1 MTMMVSTVDK
11 LNHAG
16 KTLCSA
22 LANCAA
28 LVIGMLFLMQ
38 SAVAADARLTTSSF
52 VALPN
57 DKLEIRFDFDVPP
70 SVPKTY
76 MTNSPARL
84 VLDMWGVEN
93 AQDARRLNVESG
105 NVDNVN
111 FAQVDGRLRVV
122 INLFEPSSFDT
133 RADGNSLFLTIGDR
147 GEIKASEPSAA
158 PVDKSAG
165 TAAEPVLSD
174 RTRIEGIDF
183 ERTPEDAGRV
193 VISLSD
199 DRAGVDVIEEGNN
212 VVVNI
217 LGADISPSL
226 QNRIDVQDFA
236 TPVMFIDSMASGE
249 NSSILIKPSAEP
261 YDYMVYQTNNQ
272 LVVDLKPVTLEEQEA
287 RREELFQYQG
297 ERIDLDFQ
305 NVEVR
310 SVLQILAEVAEMNL
324 VVSDNVEGN
333 ITLRLKNVPWD
344 QALDLIL
351 STNKLDK
358 REMGNVLLIGTAEEI
373 AERERVELE
382 SSKQVEELA
391 PLRTEFIQV
400 DFRKASDM
408 VSRLNAAKL
417 ISERGFILAD
427 DETNVLM
434 VRETA
439 KRMEEIRSTLR
450 RFDTEV
456 AQVLIEARLVTAN
469 TDVSKDLG
477 VKWGFGFFDQTAGPL
492 GQVIVAPNLQNVKDI
507 DGALSG
513 GTSTDNVGLSV
524 DLGANVTNATSIA
537 IGIRPG
543 GSSLLQAE
551 LSALEVDGRIEVI
564 SQPKIV
570 TTNGKA
576 AMIQSGQ
583 EIPYQTVEDGEVKIE
598 FKDVVLSLDVTPRIN
613 PGDRIA
619 MDLKIKKDSI
629 GDLLPN
635 GEIAIVNNELETAV
649 VVPDGQTI
657 VLGGV
662 FEHETRDTVNK
673 TPLLGDLPVLG
684 SLFRN
689 TSEKNE
695 KTELLIFIT
704 PKLIRES
711 LSTQ

>member
-1 MTMMVSTVDK
+1 MTMMVITVDR
-11 LNHAG
+11 LIQACTQAA
-16 KTLCSA
+16 TL
-22 LANCAA
+22 LTR
-28 LVIGMLFLMQ
+28 LVIGLLLVVQ
-38 SAVAADARLTTSSF
+38 TAYATDAKLLKSSF

-57 DKLEIRFDFDVPP
+57 SKLEVRFDFDMPP
-70 SVPKTY
+70 SLPKSY

-93 AQDARRLNVESG
+93 AQTERSLSVENGRVES
-105 NVDNVN
+105 VN
-111 FAQVDGRLRVV
+111 FAQVAGRLRVV
-122 INLFEPSSFDT
+122 VNLYEAAAFET
-133 RADGNSLFLTIGDR
+133 RADGNSLFLVVG
-147 GEIKASEPSAA
+147 GQSAGLSAA
-158 PVDKSAG
+158 PVASANSR
-165 TAAEPVLSD
+165 ASAPAMPD
-174 RTRIEGIDF
+174 HTRVQGVDF
-183 ERTPEDAGRV
+183 ERTAEGAGRV

-212 VVVNI
+212 VVVNL
-217 LGADISPSL
+217 LGVDLSPSL
-226 QNRIDVQDFA
+226 QSRVDVQDFA
-236 TPVMFIDSMASGE
+236 TPVMFIDAMASGA
-249 NSSILIKPSAEP
+249 NTSILIKPTAEP
-261 YDYMVYQTNNQ
+261 YDYMVYQTNTQ
-272 LVVDLKPVTLEEQEA
+272 LVVDFKPISRMEQEALEEQ
-287 RREELFQYQG
+287 RFPYQG

-324 VVSDNVEGN
+324 VVSDQVGGN

-358 REMGNVLLIGTAEEI
+358 REVGNVLLIGTAEEI

-408 VSRLNAAKL
+408 MARLNEAKL

-439 KRMEEIRSTLR
+439 MRMEEVRRTLR

-477 VKWGFGFFDQTAGPL
+477 IKWGL
-492 GQVIVAPNLQNVKDI
+492 GYGANHG
-507 DGALSG
+507 DGSISIGSSIADVSTP
-513 GTSTDNVGLSV
+513 GTVPRGLMV
-524 DLGANVTNATSIA
+524 DLGAAVTSPASVA
-537 IGIRPG
+537 IGITKG
-543 GSSLLQAE
+543 SSSLLQLE
-551 LSALEVDGRIEVI
+551 LSALETDGRVEVI

-583 EIPYQTVEDGEVKIE
+583 EIPYQTVEDGEVSVQ

-619 MDLKIKKDSI
+619 MDLVIKKDSV

-635 GEIAIVNNELETAV
+635 GEISIINNELETSV

-662 FEHETRDTVNK
+662 FENETRDTVNK
-673 TPLLGDLPVLG
+673 TPLLGDVPVLG
-684 SLFRN
+684 ALFRN
-689 TSEKNE
+689 TQTKNS

-711 LSTQ
+711 LAAQ

>member
-1 MTMMVSTVDK
+1 MK
-11 LNHAG
+11 KNIQAG
-16 KTLCSA
+16 KKAYSA
-22 LANCAA
+22 FAKVAGMIIGVWMLA
-28 LVIGMLFLMQ
+28 F
-38 SAVAADARLTTSSF
+38 SAVSVAADAKLLSSSF
-52 VALPN
+52 VALPDN
-57 DKLEIRFDFDVPP
+57 KLEVRFDFDVPP
-70 SVPKTY
+70 SVPKSY

-93 AQDARRLNVESG
+93 IQDTRLLGVESG
-105 NVDNVN
+105 NVDNIN
-111 FAQVDGRLRVV
+111 FAQVAGRLRVV
-122 INLFEPSSFDT
+122 VNLYEASAYET
-133 RADGNSLFLTIGDR
+133 RADGNSLFLVVGDR
-147 GEIKASEPSAA
+147 GQVKQSTATEPSPEVAGSKNQ
-158 PVDKSAG
+158 PPMSDK
-165 TAAEPVLSD
+165 
-174 RTRIEGIDF
+174 TRVSGVDF
-183 ERTPEDAGRV
+183 ERTAEGGGRI

-212 VVVNI
+212 VVVNL
-217 LGADISPSL
+217 LGVDLSASM
-226 QNRIDVQDFA
+226 QNRIDVKDFA

-249 NSSILIKPSAEP
+249 NASILIKPSAEP

-272 LVVDLKPVTLEEQEA
+272 LVVDLKPITQAELE
-287 RREELFQYQG
+287 RIEEDRFPYQG

-305 NVEVR
+305 NIEVR
-310 SVLQILAEVAEMNL
+310 AVLQILAEVAEMNL
-324 VVSDNVEGN
+324 VVSEAVGGN

-344 QALDLIL
+344 QALDLVMA
-351 STNKLDK
+351 TNQLDK
-358 REMGNVLLIGTAEEI
+358 REMGNVLLIGTAAEI
-373 AERERVELE
+373 AEREKAELE

-400 DFRKASDM
+400 DFRKSSDM
-408 VSRLNAAKL
+408 LSRLNEAKL

-439 KRMEEIRSTLR
+439 KRMEEIRTTLR

-477 VKWGFGFFDQTAGPL
+477 IKWGL
-492 GQVIVAPNLQNVKDI
+492 GYGKTDS
-507 DGALSG
+507 SG
-513 GTSTDNVGLSV
+513 NGVSLGNSIGGVSSPGSIPSGLMV
-524 DLGANVTNATSIA
+524 DLGAAVTSPASIA
-537 IGIRPG
+537 VGLA
-543 GSSLLQAE
+543 SSSALLQLE
-551 LSALEVDGRIEVI
+551 LSALETDGRVEVI

-576 AMIQSGQ
+576 ALIQSGQ
-583 EIPYQTVEDGEVKIE
+583 EIPYQTVEDGEVSVE

-619 MDLKIKKDSI
+619 MDLIIKKDSV

-635 GEIAIVNNELETAV
+635 GEISIINNELETSV

-662 FEHETRDTVNK
+662 FENETRNVVNK

-684 SLFRN
+684 HLFRN
-689 TSEKNE
+689 SSERNSKS
-695 KTELLIFIT
+695 ELLIFIT

-711 LSTQ
+711 LSAQ

>member
-1 MTMMVSTVDK
+1 MMVNTVNK
-11 LNHAG
+11 NIQAG
-16 KTLCSA
+16 KLTYSA
-22 LANCAA
+22 LAKMAGI
-28 LVIGMLFLMQ
+28 VIGLWMLAFN
-38 SAVAADARLTTSSF
+38 AIAADAKLMASSF
-52 VALPN
+52 VALPDN
-57 DKLEIRFDFDVPP
+57 KLEVRFDFDVPP
-70 SVPKTY
+70 SLPKSY

-93 AQDARRLNVESG
+93 TQDTRLLTVESG
-105 NVDNVN
+105 NVDKIN

-122 INLFEPSSFDT
+122 VDLFEASAFET
-133 RADGNSLFLTIGDR
+133 RTDGNSLFLTVGDR
-147 GEIKASEPSAA
+147 GMAKQEVAKVSKSVTADSSAK
-158 PVDKSAG
+158 PVVSDK
-165 TAAEPVLSD
+165 
-174 RTRIEGIDF
+174 TRVKGVDF
-183 ERTPEDAGRV
+183 ERTPEGAGRV
-193 VISLSD
+193 VVSLSD

-212 VVVNI
+212 VVVNL
-217 LGADISPSL
+217 LGVDLSASM

-249 NSSILIKPSAEP
+249 NVSILIKPSPEP

-272 LVVDLKPVTLEEQEA
+272 LVVDLKPITQAELDKIEET
-287 RREELFQYQG
+287 RFPYQG

-324 VVSDNVEGN
+324 VVSDNVNGN

-351 STNKLDK
+351 NTNKLDK

-408 VSRLNAAKL
+408 VSRLNEAKL
-417 ISERGFILAD
+417 ISERGFLLAD

-434 VRETA
+434 VRETE
-439 KRMEEIRSTLR
+439 KRIEEIRSTLR

-469 TDVSKDLG
+469 TTVSKDLG
-477 VKWGFGFFDQTAGPL
+477 IKWGL
-492 GQVIVAPNLQNVKDI
+492 GYGDADSSGNAISIGSSISGVSSP
-507 DGALSG
+507 GAVPSG
-513 GTSTDNVGLSV
+513 LMV
-524 DLGANVTNATSIA
+524 DLGANVSSPASVA
-537 IGIRPG
+537 IGLA
-543 GSSLLQAE
+543 SNSALLQLE
-551 LSALEVDGRIEVI
+551 LSALESDGRIEVI
-564 SQPKIV
+564 SQPKVV

-576 AMIQSGQ
+576 ALIESGR
-583 EIPYQTVEDGEVKIE
+583 EIPYQTVEDGDVKVE
-598 FKDVVLSLDVTPRIN
+598 FKDVVLSLEVTPRIN

-619 MDLKIKKDSI
+619 MDLVIKKDSVGETLSN
-629 GDLLPN
+629 GDISIIKNL
-635 GEIAIVNNELETAV
+635 LETSV

-662 FEHETRDTVNK
+662 FENETQNTVNK

-684 SLFRN
+684 GLFRN
-689 TSEKNE
+689 KSESNIKS
-695 KTELLIFIT
+695 ELLIFIT
-704 PKLIRES
+704 PKLVRES
-711 LSTQ
+711 LSKQ

>member
-1 MTMMVSTVDK
+1 MTMMVITVNKNIQSGK
-11 LNHAG
+11 LG
-16 KTLCSA
+16 CSA
-22 LANCAA
+22 LAKMAGM
-28 LVIGMLFLMQ
+28 VIGFWMLAF
-38 SAVAADARLTTSSF
+38 SAFAADAKLMSSSF
-52 VALPN
+52 VALPDN
-57 DKLEIRFDFDVPP
+57 KLEVRFDFDVPP
-70 SVPKTY
+70 SVPKSY

-93 AQDARRLNVESG
+93 AQDNRLLDVGSG

-111 FAQVDGRLRVV
+111 FAQVAGRLRVV
-122 INLFEPSSFDT
+122 VNLFEASAYEI
-133 RADGNSLFLTIGDR
+133 RADGNSLFLVVGDR
-147 GEIKASEPSAA
+147 GEVKRNSTAVA
-158 PVDKSAG
+158 PV
-165 TAAEPVLSD
+165 AAESKAKPVMSD
-174 RTRIEGIDF
+174 KTRVSGVDF
-183 ERTPEDAGRV
+183 ERTAEGGGRV

-212 VVVNI
+212 VVVNL
-217 LGADISPSL
+217 LGVDLSASM
-226 QNRIDVQDFA
+226 QNRIDVKDFA

-249 NSSILIKPSAEP
+249 NASILIKPSAEP

-272 LVVDLKPVTLEEQEA
+272 LVVDLKPTTQAELDRIEEE
-287 RREELFQYQG
+287 RFPYQG

-305 NVEVR
+305 NIEVR
-310 SVLQILAEVAEMNL
+310 AVLQILAEVAEMNL
-324 VVSDNVEGN
+324 VVSEAVGGN

-344 QALDLIL
+344 QALDLVMA
-351 STNKLDK
+351 TNQLDK
-358 REMGNVLLIGTAEEI
+358 REMGNVLLIGTAAEI

-408 VSRLNAAKL
+408 LSRLNEAKL

-439 KRMEEIRSTLR
+439 KRMGDIRSTLR

-477 VKWGFGFFDQTAGPL
+477 IKWGLGYGDTDSAGNAISIGSSIGGVSSP
-492 GQVIVAPNLQNVKDI
+492 GSVP
-507 DGALSG
+507 SG
-513 GTSTDNVGLSV
+513 LMI
-524 DLGANVTNATSIA
+524 DLGAAVTSPASIA
-537 IGIRPG
+537 VGLA
-543 GSSLLQAE
+543 SSSALLQLE
-551 LSALEVDGRIEVI
+551 LSALETDGRVEVI

-570 TTNGKA
+570 TTNGKSA
-576 AMIQSGQ
+576 LIQSGQ
-583 EIPYQTVEDGEVKIE
+583 EIPYQTVEDGEVSVQ
-598 FKDVVLSLDVTPRIN
+598 FKDVVLSLEVTPRIN

-619 MDLKIKKDSI
+619 MDLVIKKDSV

-635 GEIAIVNNELETAV
+635 GEISIINNELETSV
-649 VVPDGQTI
+649 VVADGQTI

-662 FEHETRDTVNK
+662 FENETRNVVNK

-684 SLFRN
+684 HLFRN
-689 TSEKNE
+689 SSEKNS
-695 KTELLIFIT
+695 KSELLIFIT

-711 LSTQ
+711 LSSQ

>member
-1 MTMMVSTVDK
+1 MMMVIAVNRYTQ
-11 LNHAG
+11 AG
-16 KTLCSA
+16 KQVC
-22 LANCAA
+22 LAVARFMG
-28 LVIGMLFLMQ
+28 LFIGGLLLSLSLLGQ
-38 SAVAADARLTTSSF
+38 SVYAADAQLLKSSF

-57 DKLEIRFDFDVPP
+57 KKLEMRFDFDVPP
-70 SVPKTY
+70 TVPKAY

-84 VLDMWGVEN
+84 VLDMWGVDN
-93 AQDARRLNVESG
+93 AQDIRQLGVESG
-105 NVDNVN
+105 AVDTVN
-111 FAQVDGRLRVV
+111 FAQVAGRLRVV
-122 INLFEPSSFDT
+122 VNLFEAADYDL
-133 RADGNSLFLTIGDR
+133 RADGKSLFLVVGGQAVT
-147 GEIKASEPSAA
+147 KQAAKTPTPTVKKQSAMMQ
-158 PVDKSAG
+158 P
-165 TAAEPVLSD
+165 E
-174 RTRIEGIDF
+174 RTRIQGVDF
-183 ERTPEDAGRV
+183 ERTAEGAGRV

-212 VVVNI
+212 VVVNL
-217 LGADISPSL
+217 LGVDISPSL
-226 QNRIDVQDFA
+226 QSRVDVQDFA
-236 TPVMFIDSMASGE
+236 TPIMFIDSMASGE
-249 NSSILIKPSAEP
+249 NTTILVKPTAEP
-261 YDYMVYQTNNQ
+261 YDYMVYQTNDQ
-272 LVVDLKPVTLEEQEA
+272 LVIDFKALTQAEEDALQESK
-287 RREELFQYQG
+287 FPYTG

-324 VVSDNVEGN
+324 VVSDQVGGN

-351 STNKLDK
+351 STNNLDK
-358 REMGNVLLIGTAEEI
+358 REVGNVLLIGTATEI

-408 VSRLNAAKL
+408 MARLNEAKL

-439 KRMEEIRSTLR
+439 NRMEEIRSTLR

-477 VKWGFGFFDQTAGPL
+477 IKWGLGYGETGSDGSAISIGSSIAGVSSP
-492 GQVIVAPNLQNVKDI
+492 GSVP
-507 DGALSG
+507 SG
-513 GTSTDNVGLSV
+513 LMV
-524 DLGANVTNATSIA
+524 DLGAAVTSPASIA
-537 IGIRPG
+537 VGLTTG
-543 GSSLLQAE
+543 NSSLLQLE
-551 LSALEVDGRIEVI
+551 LSALETDGRVEVI

-583 EIPYQTVEDGEVKIE
+583 EIPYQTVEDGEVSVQ

-619 MDLKIKKDSI
+619 MDLVIKKDSV

-635 GEIAIVNNELETAV
+635 GEISIINNELETSV

-662 FEHETRDTVNK
+662 FENETRNTLNK
-673 TPLLGDLPVLG
+673 TPLLGDIPG
-684 SLFRN
+684 IGALFRN
-689 TSEKNE
+689 TQEKNS

-704 PKLIRES
+704 PKLVRES
-711 LSTQ
+711 LANQ

>member
-1 MTMMVSTVDK
+1 MMVNTVNK
-11 LNHAG
+11 NIQAG
-16 KTLCSA
+16 KLTYSA
-22 LANCAA
+22 LAKMAGI
-28 LVIGMLFLMQ
+28 VIGLWMLAFN
-38 SAVAADARLTTSSF
+38 AIAADAKLMASSF
-52 VALPN
+52 VALPDN
-57 DKLEIRFDFDVPP
+57 KLEVRFDFDVPP
-70 SVPKTY
+70 SLPKSY

-93 AQDARRLNVESG
+93 TQDTRLLTVEAG
-105 NVDNVN
+105 NVDKIN

-122 INLFEPSSFDT
+122 LDLFEASAFET
-133 RADGNSLFLTIGDR
+133 RADGNSLFLTVGDR
-147 GEIKASEPSAA
+147 GMAKQEVAKVSKSVTADSTAK
-158 PVDKSAG
+158 PVVSDK
-165 TAAEPVLSD
+165 
-174 RTRIEGIDF
+174 TRVKGVDF
-183 ERTPEDAGRV
+183 ERTPEGAGRV
-193 VISLSD
+193 VVSLSD

-212 VVVNI
+212 IVVNL
-217 LGADISPSL
+217 LGVDLSASM

-249 NSSILIKPSAEP
+249 NVSILIKPSPEP

-272 LVVDLKPVTLEEQEA
+272 LVVDLKPITQAELNKKEEE
-287 RREELFQYQG
+287 RFPYQG

-324 VVSDNVEGN
+324 VVSDNVGGN

-351 STNKLDK
+351 NTNKLDK

-408 VSRLNAAKL
+408 VSRLNEAKL
-417 ISERGFILAD
+417 ISERGFLLAD

-434 VRETA
+434 VRETE
-439 KRMEEIRSTLR
+439 KRIEEIRSTLR

-469 TDVSKDLG
+469 TTVSKDLG
-477 VKWGFGFFDQTAGPL
+477 IKWGL
-492 GQVIVAPNLQNVKDI
+492 GYGDADSSGNAISIGSSISGVSSP
-507 DGALSG
+507 GAVPSG
-513 GTSTDNVGLSV
+513 LMV
-524 DLGANVTNATSIA
+524 DLGANVTSPASVA
-537 IGIRPG
+537 IGLA
-543 GSSLLQAE
+543 SNSALLQLE
-551 LSALEVDGRIEVI
+551 LSALESDGRIEVI
-564 SQPKIV
+564 SQPKVV

-576 AMIQSGQ
+576 ALIESGR
-583 EIPYQTVEDGEVKIE
+583 EIPYQTVQDGDVQVE
-598 FKDVVLSLDVTPRIN
+598 FKDVVLSLEVTPRIN

-619 MDLKIKKDSI
+619 MDLVIKKDSVGETLSN
-629 GDLLPN
+629 GDISIIKNL
-635 GEIAIVNNELETAV
+635 LETSV

-662 FEHETRDTVNK
+662 FENETQNTVNK

-684 SLFRN
+684 ALFRN
-689 TSEKNE
+689 KSESNIKS
-695 KTELLIFIT
+695 ELLIFIT
-704 PKLIRES
+704 PKLVRES
-711 LSTQ
+711 LSKQ

>member
-1 MTMMVSTVDK
+1 MTMMVNTVNRYIQVSK
-11 LNHAG
+11 GAYV
-16 KTLCSA
+16 A
-22 LANCAA
+22 LTR
-28 LVIGMLFLMQ
+28 VVGIFIGVLLLSQ
-38 SAVAADARLTTSSF
+38 SAYAADAKLLKSSF

-57 DKLEIRFDFDVPP
+57 SKLEVRFDFDVPP
-70 SVPKTY
+70 AIPKSY

-93 AQDARRLNVESG
+93 TQDSRQLSVENGAVESISY
-105 NVDNVN
+105 
-111 FAQVDGRLRVV
+111 AQVAGRLRVV
-122 INLFEPSSFDT
+122 VKLFEATSYDLS
-133 RADGNSLFLTIGDR
+133 ADGNSLFLVVGGQQVSAKVAPTP
-147 GEIKASEPSAA
+147 KQKSSASGVSAL
-158 PVDKSAG
+158 P
-165 TAAEPVLSD
+165 E
-174 RTRIEGIDF
+174 RTRVQGVDF
-183 ERTPEDAGRV
+183 ERTTEGAGRV

-199 DRAGVDVIEEGNN
+199 DKGGVDVIEEGNN
-212 VVVNI
+212 VVVNL
-217 LGADISPSL
+217 LGVDISGSL

-236 TPVMFIDSMASGE
+236 TPIMFIDSMASGE
-249 NSSILIKPSAEP
+249 NTSILVKPTAEP
-261 YDYMVYQTNNQ
+261 YDYMVYQTNTQ
-272 LVVDLKPVTLEEQEA
+272 LVIDFKPLTQSEKDAIEETK
-287 RREELFQYQG
+287 FPYTG

-310 SVLQILAEVAEMNL
+310 SILQILAEVAEMNL
-324 VVSDNVEGN
+324 VVSERVGGN

-358 REMGNVLLIGTAEEI
+358 REVGNVLLIGTAEEI

-400 DFRKASDM
+400 DYRKSSDM
-408 VSRLNAAKL
+408 MARLNEAQL

-439 KRMEEIRSTLR
+439 SRMEEIRSTLR

-477 VKWGFGFFDQTAGPL
+477 IKWGL
-492 GQVIVAPNLQNVKDI
+492 GYGDTS
-507 DGALSG
+507 SG
-513 GTSTDNVGLSV
+513 SAISIGSTISDVSSPGSVPSGLMV
-524 DLGANVTNATSIA
+524 DLGAAVTSPASIA
-537 IGIRPG
+537 VGLTSG
-543 GSSLLQAE
+543 SSSLLQLE
-551 LSALEVDGRIEVI
+551 LSALETDGRVEVI

-583 EIPYQTVEDGEVKIE
+583 EIPYQTVEDGEVSVQ

-619 MDLKIKKDSI
+619 MDLVIKKDSV

-635 GEIAIVNNELETAV
+635 GEISIINNELETSV

-662 FEHETRDTVNK
+662 FENETRDVVNK
-673 TPLLGDLPVLG
+673 TPLLGDLPVVG
-684 SLFRN
+684 ALFRN
-689 TSEKNE
+689 TQTKNS
-695 KTELLIFIT
+695 KSELLIFIT
-704 PKLIRES
+704 PKLVRES
-711 LSTQ
+711 LANQ

>member
-1 MTMMVSTVDK
+1 MMMVIAVNRYTQ
-11 LNHAG
+11 AG
-16 KTLCSA
+16 KQVC
-22 LANCAA
+22 LAVARFMG
-28 LVIGMLFLMQ
+28 LFIGGLLLSLSLLGQ
-38 SAVAADARLTTSSF
+38 SVYAADAQLLKSSF

-57 DKLEIRFDFDVPP
+57 KKLEMRFDFDVPP
-70 SVPKTY
+70 TVPKAY

-84 VLDMWGVEN
+84 VLDMWGVDN
-93 AQDARRLNVESG
+93 AQDIRQLGVENG
-105 NVDNVN
+105 AVDTVN
-111 FAQVDGRLRVV
+111 FAQVAGRLRVV
-122 INLFEPSSFDT
+122 VNLFETADYDL
-133 RADGNSLFLTIGDR
+133 RADGNSLFLVVGGQAVT
-147 GEIKASEPSAA
+147 KQAA
-158 PVDKSAG
+158 KTPAQAVKKQ
-165 TAAEPVLSD
+165 TPMQPE
-174 RTRIEGIDF
+174 RTRIQGVDF
-183 ERTPEDAGRV
+183 ERTAEGAGRV

-212 VVVNI
+212 VVVNL
-217 LGADISPSL
+217 LGVDISPSL
-226 QNRIDVQDFA
+226 QSRVDVQDFA
-236 TPVMFIDSMASGE
+236 TPIMFIDSMASGE
-249 NSSILIKPSAEP
+249 NTTVLVKPTAEP
-261 YDYMVYQTNNQ
+261 YDYMVYQTNDQ
-272 LVVDLKPVTLEEQEA
+272 LVIDFKALTQDEEDALQESK
-287 RREELFQYQG
+287 FPYTG

-324 VVSDNVEGN
+324 VVSDQVGGN

-351 STNKLDK
+351 STNNLDK
-358 REMGNVLLIGTAEEI
+358 REVGNVLLIGTATEI

-408 VSRLNAAKL
+408 MARLNEAKL

-439 KRMEEIRSTLR
+439 NRMEEIRSTLR

-477 VKWGFGFFDQTAGPL
+477 IKWGLGYGATGSDGSAISIGSSIAGVSSP
-492 GQVIVAPNLQNVKDI
+492 GSVP
-507 DGALSG
+507 SG
-513 GTSTDNVGLSV
+513 LMV
-524 DLGANVTNATSIA
+524 DLGAAVTSPASIA
-537 IGIRPG
+537 VGLTTG
-543 GSSLLQAE
+543 NSSLLQLE
-551 LSALEVDGRIEVI
+551 LTALETDGRVEVI

-583 EIPYQTVEDGEVKIE
+583 EIPYQTVEDGEVSVE

-619 MDLKIKKDSI
+619 MDLVIKKDSV

-635 GEIAIVNNELETAV
+635 GEISIINNELETSV

-662 FEHETRDTVNK
+662 FENETRNTLNK
-673 TPLLGDLPVLG
+673 TPLLGDIPG
-684 SLFRN
+684 IGALFRN
-689 TSEKNE
+689 TQEKNS

-704 PKLIRES
+704 PKLVRES
-711 LSTQ
+711 LANQ